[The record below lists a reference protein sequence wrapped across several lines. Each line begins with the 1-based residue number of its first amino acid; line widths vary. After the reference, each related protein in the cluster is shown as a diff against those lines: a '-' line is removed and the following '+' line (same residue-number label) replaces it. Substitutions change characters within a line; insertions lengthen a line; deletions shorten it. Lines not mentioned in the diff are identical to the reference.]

1 MSGLLFIRHAE
12 TDMAGTFCGHSD
24 PPVNGRGKQQ
34 ILDLIG
40 HLAHEAI
47 EEVYCSDLRR
57 AVGTAGPVAQ
67 ASAAPVTKR
76 QSLRE
81 IYFGDWEGLTWTE
94 IEQLD
99 PAYAKR
105 WVQEFPHLPA
115 PGGEVFAD
123 FQTRIIEEI
132 RHLLFL
138 AEDKMIAV
146 VTHRGVMRV
155 VLLAF
160 HGCTEQEAFD
170 LTALYCCSFACLS
183 KSEVVSL

>member
-24 PPVNGRGKQQ
+24 PPVNGRGKRQ

-47 EEVYCSDLRR
+47 DEVYCSDLRR
-57 AVGTAGPVAQ
+57 AVSTAGPVAQ

-115 PGGEVFAD
+115 PGGEAFAD

-132 RHLLFL
+132 RHLFFL
-138 AEDKMIAV
+138 AEDKRIAV

-155 VLLAF
+155 VLRAF

-170 LTALYCCSFACLS
+170 LTNLYCCSFACLS